1 MDVVHERAAGI
12 DISKR
17 DAKVAVRVPG
27 KRAGTFTTSVTT
39 WGATT
44 SQVLELVEFL
54 TAQRVT
60 TVVMEATSDY
70 WKPFYFLMEDR
81 LPVMLVNARQARNIP
96 GRKTDVSDA
105 AWLAQLAAHGLLRAS
120 FVPPAPIRE
129 LRDLTRARA
138 VAVRDRTRQVQR
150 LEKFLES
157 TGIKLSAVAS
167 NLTGV
172 SSRAMLDALVAG
184 ERDPRVLAQLARG
197 MMRNKIP
204 LLEEALLG
212 RFTEHHAFMVSQYL
226 LQIDTA
232 TGMIDKL
239 SERIEEHVAPF
250 QAARHALTT
259 IPGVSTD
266 VANVVIAETGG
277 DMSVFETPGRLA
289 SWAGVCPGQNES
301 AGRVKSSHT
310 RPGDKYLKAA
320 LGVAALSA
328 SRSKGTYLAARYRRI
343 AVRRGPI
350 KAVVAIE
357 HTILAA
363 IWHML
368 QAGEAYVDPGV
379 GSLTKTD
386 PERAKNKALRQLH
399 DLGYDVA
406 LTPVAARSHVLL
418 PY

>member
-1 MDVVHERAAGI
+1 MDIVHERVAGM

-39 WGATT
+39 WGATVG
-44 SQVLELVEFL
+44 QILELIEFL
-54 TAQRVT
+54 AAQHVT

-81 LPVMLVNARQARNIP
+81 LPVMLVNARQARNMP

-120 FVPPAPIRE
+120 FVPPEPVRQ

-138 VAVRDRTRQVQR
+138 ICVRDRTRQAQR

-157 TGIKLSAVAS
+157 TGIKLSSVAS
-167 NLTGV
+167 ALMGA

-184 ERDPRVLAQLARG
+184 ERDPVVLAG
-197 MMRNKIP
+197 MAKGVLRKKTP
-204 LLEEALLG
+204 ELEAVLHG
-212 RFTEHHAFMVSQYL
+212 RFTAHHAFLVSEYL
-226 LQIDTA
+226 TQIDTA
-232 TGMIDKL
+232 TGMIDRL
-239 SERIEEHVAPF
+239 TARIEDAIEPF
-250 QAARHALTT
+250 RAARDALTT
-259 IPGVSTD
+259 IPGISVTVAD
-266 VANVVIAETGG
+266 VIIAKTGG
-277 DMSVFETPGRLA
+277 DMTVFETPGRLA

-320 LGVAALSA
+320 LGVAALSV

-343 AVRRGPI
+343 TARRGPI

-357 HTILAA
+357 HTILIAV
-363 IWHML
+363 WHML
-368 QAGEAYVDPGV
+368 RNGETYLDPGADYYTR
-379 GSLTKTD
+379 LD
-386 PERAKNKALRQLH
+386 PQRAKNKAIRQLQN
-399 DLGYDVA
+399 LGYDVVV
-406 LTPVAARSHVLL
+406 TPVAA
-418 PY
+418 

>member
-1 MDVVHERAAGI
+1 MDVVHERAVGM

-17 DAKVAVRVPG
+17 DAKVAVRKPG
-27 KRAGTFTTSVTT
+27 KRAGTYVTSVTT
-39 WGATT
+39 WGATVG
-44 SQVLELVEFL
+44 QVLELIEFL
-54 TAQRVT
+54 AAQHVS

-120 FVPPAPIRE
+120 FVPPEPIRQ

-138 VAVRDRTRQVQR
+138 IAVRDRTRQVQR

-157 TGIKLSAVAS
+157 TGIKLSSVAS
-167 NLTGV
+167 ELMGV

-184 ERDPRVLAQLARG
+184 ERDPQVLAG
-197 MMRNKIP
+197 MAKGVLRRKAP
-204 LLEEALLG
+204 ELEAALQG
-212 RFTEHHAFMVSQYL
+212 RFTGHHAFLVGEYL
-226 LQIDTA
+226 TQIDTA
-232 TGMIDKL
+232 TGMIDRL
-239 SERIEEHVAPF
+239 TARIEEAMEPF
-250 QAARHALTT
+250 RPARDALTT
-259 IPGVSTD
+259 IPGISVTVAD
-266 VANVVIAETGG
+266 VIIAETGG
-277 DMSVFETPGRLA
+277 DMTVFETPGRLA

-320 LGVAALSA
+320 LGVAALSV

-343 AVRRGPI
+343 AARRGPI

-357 HTILAA
+357 HTILIAV
-363 IWHML
+363 WHML
-368 QAGEAYVDPGV
+368 TNGEAYLDPGV
-379 GSLTKTD
+379 DYYTRLD
-386 PERAKNKALRQLH
+386 PQKAKSKAIRQLRE
-399 DLGYDVA
+399 LGYEVVI
-406 LTPVAARSHVLL
+406 TPVAA
-418 PY
+418 